1 MYADAYKAASNSAAK
16 KINVLKNNPIGYVAL
31 SILAGMYIGFGILLA
46 FTTIGAQL
54 GKRCSIR

>member
-1 MYADAYKAASNSAAK
+1 MYADAYEAASNAAAK

-46 FTTIGAQL
+46 FTIGAQL